1 MDIQQG
7 GIEFHICIC
16 IIKSRTFLVTAVF
29 FTWDS
34 DHAGTVD
41 PFWSEGWSPPPCTP
55 LPNWAINGSIKM
67 ARVRFLLVAR
77 CSSCRTTK
85 FDSLPMSFTWTM
97 QFCLPLGMKSPRKMK
112 AWLHDQKRARILILF
127 PSGRW
132 NSRWWKNLS
141 SFKTKT
147 RKRRTKIKSSS
158 NTRLKS

>member
-29 FTWDS
+29 STWDS

-67 ARVRFLLVAR
+67 ARVRFLLVVGAIEQQHLIHYQWASLGLCNSVCHWVWNLPGKWR
-77 CSSCRTTK
+77 LDCMTK
-85 FDSLPMSFTWTM
+85 KGQGYW
-97 QFCLPLGMKSPRKMK
+97 FCFPQVAEIADGGKIWVVLK
-112 AWLHDQKRARILILF
+112 QKQGKEGQR
-127 PSGRW
+127 
-132 NSRWWKNLS
+132 
-141 SFKTKT
+141 
-147 RKRRTKIKSSS
+147 
-158 NTRLKS
+158 